1 MIEND
6 IEQFDVGNIQHWDP
20 DIREKLG
27 LRALINGKNLPKVT
41 RKTMHKV
48 A

>member
-20 DIREKLG
+20 DIRAKLD
-27 LRALINGKNLPKVT
+27 LRTLINGKHLPNVT
-41 RKTMHKV
+41 RKTLPLG
-48 A
+48 